1 MAAAGIDNKMGHHT
15 WNEGQSA
22 VERMFR
28 LMSLKFFQF
37 SFPENFGIN
46 KVNKLLV
53 GGRFEAPHDIF

>member
-28 LMSLKFFQF
+28 LMSLKFFSIFF
-37 SFPENFGIN
+37 SRNFGIN

-53 GGRFEAPHDIF
+53 RENFEAPHDTF